1 MAEVGF
7 DGVWKEYD
15 SDSVAV
21 KDLTIHVETG
31 EFVVLVGPSGCG
43 KTTSLRMLAG
53 LEEITEGTI
62 SIDGVVVND
71 LPPKARGIGMVFQSY
86 ALYPHMNVERNLS
99 FGLRM
104 QKGSER
110 LEKKEIDSRVSDAAE
125 LLGLTEYLDR
135 LPKNLSGGQRQ
146 RVALGRALVRQPE
159 VLLMDEPLSN
169 LDAKLRNQMRIELR
183 RLHEELGTTTI
194 YVTHDQ
200 VEAMTL
206 ADRIVIMNEGRMQQ
220 FSTPLE
226 AYHRPSNT
234 FVASFLG
241 TPPMNL
247 VEGSMSDGVF
257 IATDANARGEPFTM
271 KMPSHHSS
279 YEGRCTLGFRPENT
293 ALKIGDEDGKFKIAG
308 FESLG
313 SETIVHL
320 DHGDIRISAVWHRP
334 GPEANRQIMDRT
346 SNVGV
351 QINESDVRL
360 FDSEG
365 NAVNE
370 A

>member
-1 MAEVGF
+1 MAGVGF
-7 DGVWKEYD
+7 EGVWKEYD
-15 SDSVAV
+15 SESIAV
-21 KDLTIHVETG
+21 KDLTIEVESG

-62 SIDGVVVND
+62 TIDGVVVNN

-86 ALYPHMNVERNLS
+86 ALYPHMSVQKNLS

-104 QKGSER
+104 QKGEGR
-110 LEKKEIDSRVSDAAE
+110 LGKNEIDNRVSEAAD

-146 RVALGRALVRQPE
+146 RVALGRALVRQPS

-206 ADRIVIMNEGRMQQ
+206 ADRLVIMNDGRAQQ
-220 FSTPLE
+220 YSTPLE
-226 AYHRPSNT
+226 AYHNPSNT

-247 VEGSMSDGVF
+247 IEGVASKGIFTYSGQTDG
-257 IATDANARGEPFTM
+257 IAPLTRELPVRYSG
-271 KMPSHHSS
+271 
-279 YEGRCTLGFRPENT
+279 YEGKCTLGFRPENT
-293 ALKIGDEDGKFKIAG
+293 GLKIGEEGGKFNIAG

-313 SETIVHL
+313 SETVVHL
-320 DHGDIRISAVWHRP
+320 DHGELRISAVWHRP
-334 GPEANRQIMDRT
+334 GPEANHQITNRKT
-346 SNVGV
+346 SVKV
-351 QINESDVRL
+351 TVEESDIRL
-360 FDSEG
+360 FDENG
-365 NAVNE
+365 VAV
-370 A
+370 